1 MNFQKKK
8 ILAYSIDRMTSHTF
22 YTQTIT
28 SDGSGLA
35 LVDSVKAGA
44 PYITYKCK
52 APVNLNFLFREVLF
66 CDPESFSV
74 AVDDPTTG
82 RDKVR
87 LVKTYADVTTAEA
100 ASDAERIADVS
111 ETHGSS
117 YAMRLI
123 NAIMR
128 NELQVTDTNLVS
140 KAIHFAGYD
149 DGLVSG
155 TSVNSTSANTATM
168 DFSEFFQVALSAIR
182 NKETDAV
189 VSGSKGLTDRENI
202 NNAAIVDDL
211 KSRSTEN
218 VLASDLVATLLRSAT
233 KPNTFSNGVIDNS
246 SEVNWLKQILYSII
260 IQSTGNDGSVADAEG
275 TERYMP
281 IRRTA
286 FKAAGGNQQER
297 FMQLCLKDGDSIV
310 VVFKFSLSKTDGTLV
325 DTDCP
330 DAAGTPMTIGFKIEH
345 ADFAGDYILSST
357 GSGSALPLGWDYTDE
372 ILNKTSSLSA
382 SDSLATT
389 IGADAKLPVS
399 HANGGWAYTN
409 PASDTLRKINWYLFS
424 DANKYMFSSMDCFYV
439 RMVVAAGSK
448 VPWLTCYSAKQND
461 GLDAASWY
469 RSRWNM
475 SGYYEEGGNNV
486 PKDQEIIMYFG
497 SKVPSAVFS
506 RISSSIPVL
515 DVLNHNAA
523 GVITNRGPRGSSELL
538 LSVALSTD
546 SSASADSYNLRIIEA
561 GYRIKGNVP
570 VCYVFN

>member
-1 MNFQKKK
+1 MPA
-8 ILAYSIDRMTSHTF
+8 LTY

-35 LVDSVKAGA
+35 LTDSVKAGA

-66 CDPESFSV
+66 CDPEAFSA

-82 RDKVR
+82 KDKVR
-87 LVKTYADVTTAEA
+87 LVKTYADAATAEA
-100 ASDAERIADVS
+100 ASDEDRIVDVS

-117 YAMRLI
+117 YAMRLV

-128 NELQVTDTNLVS
+128 NELQVSDANLVS

-168 DFSEFFQVALSAIR
+168 DFAEFFQVALSAIR
-182 NKETDAV
+182 NKDTDAV

-202 NNAAIVDDL
+202 NNAAVVDDL
-211 KSRSTEN
+211 KARSTTS
-218 VLASDLVATLLRSAT
+218 VLASDLLATLLRSST
-233 KPNTFSNGVIDNS
+233 KQNAFADGVIDNS

-297 FMQLCLKDGDSIV
+297 FMQLCLQDGDSIV
-310 VVFKFSLSKTDGTLV
+310 VVFKFSLSKTDGSV
-325 DTDCP
+325 VSADCP
-330 DAAGTPMTIGFKIEH
+330 DAAGVPMTIGFKIEH
-345 ADFAGDYILSST
+345 ANFAGDYVISST
-357 GSGSALPLGWDYTDE
+357 GSGSALPLGWDFTDE
-372 ILNKTSSLSA
+372 ILNKTSSLSV
-382 SDSLATT
+382 SDSLTTT
-389 IGADAKLPVS
+389 IAADAKLPVS
-399 HANGGWAYTN
+399 HIDGGWAYTN
-409 PASDTLRKINWYLFS
+409 PASDALRKINWYFFS
-424 DANKYMFSSMDCFYV
+424 ESSKYAFSSVECFYV

-461 GLDAASWY
+461 GSDAASWY

-475 SGYYEEGGNNV
+475 TGYYDELGVNV
-486 PKDQEIIMYFG
+486 PKDQEIVMYFG
-497 SKVPSAVFS
+497 SKAPSAVFS
-506 RISSSIPVL
+506 RISSSTPAL

-523 GVITNRGPRGSSELL
+523 GNTLNRGPRASSELV

-546 SSASADSYNLRIIEA
+546 SSASAGSYNLRIIEA

-570 VCYVFN
+570 VCYVLN